1 MKTYQGASTLT
12 VEGGTEIRA
21 GADLKG
27 NERTWGGYLTID
39 TENWDLVKN
48 LWSGRIRLPSG
59 VEGAFNRPNR
69 ESAPPRFDLPIF
81 RIRIEGNS
89 DAPF

>member
-1 MKTYQGASTLT
+1 MKTYRGASTLIT
-12 VEGGTEIRA
+12 EDGTEIRA

-27 NERTWGGYLTID
+27 DETAWGGYLTID
-39 TENWDLVKN
+39 TENSTLVMN

-59 VEGAFNRPNR
+59 AEGAFDRPNR
-69 ESAPPRFDLPIF
+69 EAPPNPTLPMF
-81 RIRIEGNS
+81 RIRIEGNG